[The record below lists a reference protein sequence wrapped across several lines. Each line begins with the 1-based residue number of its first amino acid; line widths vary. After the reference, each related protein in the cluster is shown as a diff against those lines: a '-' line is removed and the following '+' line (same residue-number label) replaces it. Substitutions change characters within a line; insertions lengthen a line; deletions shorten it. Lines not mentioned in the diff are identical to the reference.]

1 MPLYELFEGIKIY
14 LYFNDHLPPHIHA
27 MYGEYEVLIDI
38 RTLEVYRGELPNKQ
52 LKKVTK
58 FVKEN
63 QDDLL
68 ETFYEL
74 NPEIK
79 KL

>member
-38 RTLEVYRGELPNKQ
+38 RTFEVYRGELPNKQ